1 MEEVE
6 GGLVDI
12 NALSKEL
19 MKSVLGPYV
28 QFDPGR
34 QEFVFTEEWNK
45 LNNNLKLLTYL
56 AGRKGVSASGHL
68 SDEEAASSKT
78 IIEQTHLP
86 SGSVNY
92 TVKVLFDD
100 KIIAKTESGECY
112 VPSAKLLVVAGM
124 IRDAQGGEVP
134 KLVTRKK
141 TRKRK
146 RAKEGRKA
154 GE

>member
-1 MEEVE
+1 MVEAE
-6 GGLVDI
+6 GGLIDI
-12 NALSKEL
+12 DALSKEL

-28 QFDPGR
+28 QFDPTR

-56 AGRKGVSASGHL
+56 IGRKGVSASGHL

-86 SGSVNY
+86 GGSVNY
-92 TVKVLFDD
+92 SVKMLFDD
-100 KIIAKTESGECY
+100 KIIAKTGSGKCY
-112 VPSAKLLVVAGM
+112 VPSAKLHIVAGM
-124 IRDAQGGEVP
+124 IRDAQTEGP
-134 KLVTRKK
+134 KPVTKRK

-146 RAKEGRKA
+146 GTGQRRKA

>member
-1 MEEVE
+1 MEEVK
-6 GGLVDI
+6 GGLIDI
-12 NALSKEL
+12 DALSKEL
-19 MKSVLGPYV
+19 MMSVLGPYV

-56 AGRKGVSASGHL
+56 IGRKGVSVAGHL
-68 SDEEAASSKT
+68 SDEEAAESKT
-78 IIEQTHLP
+78 IIEQTRLP

-92 TVKVLFDD
+92 SVKVLFDGR
-100 KIIAKTESGECY
+100 IIAKTESGKCY
-112 VPSAKLLVVAGM
+112 VPSAKLLIVAGM
-124 IRDAQGGEVP
+124 IGEAQKREAP
-134 KLVTRKK
+134 KVVARKK

-146 RAKEGRKA
+146 EAREGRKA

>member
-1 MEEVE
+1 MEEIE

-12 NALSKEL
+12 GALSKEL

-34 QEFVFTEEWNK
+34 QEFIFTEEWNK

-56 AGRKGVSASGHL
+56 IGRKGMLASGHL
-68 SDEEAASSKT
+68 SDEEVVSSKT
-78 IIEQTHLP
+78 IIEQTQLP
-86 SGSVNY
+86 GGSVNY
-92 TVKVLFDD
+92 SVKTLFDA
-100 KIIAKTESGECY
+100 KIIAKTESGKCY
-112 VPSAKLLVVAGM
+112 VSNAKLHIVAGM
-124 IRDAQGGEVP
+124 IRDAQMEGP
-134 KLVTRKK
+134 KPVTKRK

-146 RAKEGRKA
+146 GTGQRRKA

>member
-6 GGLVDI
+6 RGLVDI
-12 NALSKEL
+12 DALSKEL

-28 QFDPGR
+28 QFDPSR

-56 AGRKGVSASGHL
+56 IGRKGVSASGHL

-92 TVKVLFDD
+92 VVKILFDG
-100 KIIAKTESGECY
+100 KVIAKNEAGKCY
-112 VPSAKLLVVAGM
+112 VPSAKLRIVVGM
-124 IRDAQGGEVP
+124 IQEAQTEQSKVVP
-134 KLVTRKK
+134 RKK
-141 TRKRK
+141 IRRRK
-146 RAKEGRKA
+146 
-154 GE
+154 